1 MGSAQSRAVCEDV
14 AQAHE
19 LPIGPAVQSWFERQ
33 AWLRMS
39 GRQGLLDSR
48 LRAAPD
54 LVRSSLSLI
63 APPEGWRQATLALRQ
78 SHGMRWEL
86 EVDEAVAGL
95 VAGCTGDTPLTV
107 LLQLLASAVESPVDQ
122 IIEALLPVVRDLVE
136 CGFLVPEAVG

>member
-1 MGSAQSRAVCEDV
+1 
-14 AQAHE
+14 
-19 LPIGPAVQSWFERQ
+19 
-33 AWLRMS
+33 
-39 GRQGLLDSR
+39 
-48 LRAAPD
+48 
-54 LVRSSLSLI
+54 
-63 APPEGWRQATLALRQ
+63 
-78 SHGMRWEL
+78 MRWEL